1 MTMRIMRPPSP
12 ARSRGRRRGRDS
24 QQITLFAEVP
34 LILPIQTPGWQEL
47 PNEIRASVTSL
58 LTQLLLDHA
67 RANGAVSPGETDHDL

>member
-1 MTMRIMRPPSP
+1 MKAWI
-12 ARSRGRRRGRDS
+12 AIHSR
-24 QQITLFAEVP
+24 TNAP
-34 LILPIQTPGWQEL
+34 LILPIQTPVWQEL